1 MTQNQE
7 NKLSMYLATL
17 VMLEKNRS
25 IWQDIPAIVQLVD
38 NITKQVGLLQ
48 KAVKKQTEKRKGIAL
63 DKSSS
68 RQAMA
73 DQAILVGGMVK
84 AYANAVENYQ
94 LEESVN
100 YSNTSFTNGK
110 DTLAKEQAEI
120 IWDKASEYATQL
132 ADYGL
137 TQADLDDLDNI
148 IEEYADLISS
158 PRIGITDRKE
168 STGSIRQLITQ
179 IDNLLKKQLDLLLVR
194 YKSTAFYPTYQAAR
208 IIVDQRGKKRKPAL
222 TDDMPPDNNNT
233 PPPNN
238 NNTDI
243 LA

>member
-17 VMLEKNRS
+17 VILEKNRS
-25 IWQDIPAIVQLVD
+25 VWQGIPAIVQLVTQ
-38 NITKQVGLLQ
+38 ITKQVGLLQ

-63 DKSSS
+63 DKGSS

-73 DQAILVGGMVK
+73 DQAVLVGGIVK
-84 AYANAVENYQ
+84 AYANATENYQ

-100 YSNTSFTNGK
+100 YTVTNFTNGK

-120 IWDKASEYATQL
+120 IWDKATEYITQL

-137 TQADLDDLDNI
+137 TQADLDDLDNS
-148 IEEYADLISS
+148 IEEYADLVSS
-158 PRIGITDRKE
+158 PRVGITDRKE

-179 IDNLLKKQLDLLLVR
+179 IDNLFKKQLDLLLVR

-208 IIVDQRGKKRKPAL
+208 IIVDQRGKKRKTAL
-222 TDDMPPDNNNT
+222 TDDIPSDNNNT

-238 NNTDI
+238 TNM